1 MLKSEKILMS
11 YSRMSAMM
19 KRSLTIGTFMM
30 FLGVMLLGFVI
41 SSAQVS
47 VQPAL
52 GDTAA
57 DQLVSMDAPTI
68 SSSRSSLRD
77 IDAAGYW
84 TEERMRSARPAEELA
99 SEPSHS
105 DRIRPAEQSSKMKVG
120 ENFSH
125 SVRPKPL
132 PGHQTGNAVVPEM
145 TGAVFF
151 NDNGDSVDTS
161 SFTDSMEG
169 H

>member
-1 MLKSEKILMS
+1 
-11 YSRMSAMM
+11 
-19 KRSLTIGTFMM
+19 MM

-41 SSAQVS
+41 SPTQVS

-99 SEPSHS
+99 SQPSHS
-105 DRIRPAEQSSKMKVG
+105 DQIRPAGQSSKMKVG
-120 ENFSH
+120 ESFSH
-125 SVRPKPL
+125 PVRSEPL
-132 PGHQTGNAVVPEM
+132 PGHQTGNAVIPEM
-145 TGAVFF
+145 TGMKFF
-151 NDNGDSVDTS
+151 NYDGGRVGAS
-161 SFTDSMEG
+161 SFLHNGLEGTDCFP
-169 H
+169 

>member
-1 MLKSEKILMS
+1 MLKSEKISMS

-41 SSAQVS
+41 SPAQVS

-57 DQLVSMDAPTI
+57 DQPVSMDAPTI
-68 SSSRSSLRD
+68 SSSRSSPRD

-105 DRIRPAEQSSKMKVG
+105 DQIRPAGQSSKMKVG
-120 ENFSH
+120 ESFSH
-125 SVRPKPL
+125 PVRSEPL
-132 PGHQTGNAVVPEM
+132 PGHQTGNAVIPEM
-145 TGAVFF
+145 TGMMFF
-151 NDNGDSVDTS
+151 NENGDSVDTS

>member
-1 MLKSEKILMS
+1 
-11 YSRMSAMM
+11 MM
-19 KRSLTIGTFMM
+19 KRPLTIGTFMM

-41 SSAQVS
+41 SPAQVS

-52 GDTAA
+52 GDAAA
-57 DQLVSMDAPTI
+57 DQPVSMDAPTI
-68 SSSRSSLRD
+68 SSSRSSLQD

-105 DRIRPAEQSSKMKVG
+105 VQIRPAGQSSKMKVG

-125 SVRPKPL
+125 SVRPSHYQGIR
-132 PGHQTGNAVVPEM
+132 PGMQL
-145 TGAVFF
+145 FLR
-151 NDNGDSVDTS
+151 
-161 SFTDSMEG
+161 
-169 H
+169 